1 MAPLNRPCGMAALAL
16 VLLALAAAVVAKPLE
31 PCPSSCRCFLSE
43 GLKRADCRSVPEW
56 ADKQSDAQD
65 VRILPPAAG
74 RGARSSAL
82 HLTHFEVFPR
92 VLQLAVTNRS
102 IVEVIPSGFHG
113 LRSLQEL
120 DLSHNLLSRFSY
132 KVFARMP
139 ALRRLVLAGNPIV
152 LDRGVPL
159 LTSRSLLSLDLSHC
173 EIVDVPKGSLD
184 GLRNLTSLSLRG
196 NPLQLQKG
204 RPLLTLRGGG
214 AITELDLSACELD
227 AIPDGV
233 LDGLPGLR
241 RLYLDGNNLVVVDKG
256 VLPRGLHH
264 LDLSGNQIRN
274 APTAVISSLRNL
286 TKLELSENPIT
297 CTCSLIGLQ
306 GWLSRQLVVTE
317 RPVVCAAPPEYRGKS
332 WTKVD
337 ELELCREEEKQAN
350 CTADCSSSDESSS
363 SDDDDGGGS
372 SSSTSQDEPLPDD
385 LYDDDSLELPPAY
398 EQYTHENVI
407 GGSGLPAGAPSALP
421 LKVLKLPSVDV
432 APRAI
437 SHNDINYFQAD
448 EPYDPTTSR
457 SGEAGEAAATSA
469 APDATAEA
477 ATEAPV
483 DRASESESEDDG
495 DDEGVDSELVG
506 DSSDDIDQDEHNKDA
521 ETLFRND
528 ETIAMGKSM
537 QEKTD
542 PADNK
547 EAGVVAEVPPTEAAA
562 GESGAAAA
570 VGAAESAE
578 TTAAPVSAE
587 AEATAHPDSEP
598 EQPEE
603 QPGVAPETPAEPVT
617 EAVPET
623 ASAPEAPSAAE
634 HTEAPVTAEEHQ
646 GEHVQ
651 EEAAAVSPA
660 ASLVGEE
667 DSTDGPATTTISAEE
682 TTVPATLGDRSG
694 MGRSLVGGVEIPK
707 AGDGEEAPAEH
718 PTELPEGD
726 HLGAAP
732 TEADSGAAKADEGA
746 GEAAGAVVVPA
757 TEEHTPEVP
766 DEAVPTTAAPQPAVE
781 EAIVPVV
788 AKNVVGTENDDAPA
802 AVPVPEVEHAP
813 EEPTPESPLPEVP
826 VVAEV
831 PEGDQS
837 GGAEASEPPAAVAD
851 VVPSP
856 EAAPSPGAGTDAAAE
871 PVPVEEAVP
880 ASKAAPELSEVP
892 VAAVP
897 AAPEVP
903 AAAVPAAPEEVPA
916 EAATPSSAAP
926 SEAVDGVAVD
936 DKKHES
942 IVVGPVPPSQRDG
955 DEDADLQKSTITYVI
970 LGCVVLAM
978 VVLVVY
984 ALLRKRA
991 KTDESSSGKP
1001 AGARIRRESGDD
1013 RNHQGGP
1020 EVEMKNMMNPLLGN
1034 GSAHPEHQGHGRRAS
1049 LESLELIREED
1060 ESTRLQP
1067 SDDHV
1072 DLGTPAGAKGAA
1084 EAAKTPETTR
1094 AKAPARANGKPAAA
1108 AAPNGKANGRH
1119 GAEPTSPTA
1128 APTEATTPGQQ
1139 RPPPEQPSK
1148 VTVKAGVISA
1158 PVPSTPVLVN
1168 RANGVNRVNGG
1179 LNGVNGKVNG
1189 VGKNA

>member
-1 MAPLNRPCGMAALAL
+1 MAALAL

-337 ELELCREEEKQAN
+337 ELELCREEEK
-350 CTADCSSSDESSS
+350 DESSS

-421 LKVLKLPSVDV
+421 LKVLK
-432 APRAI
+432 
-437 SHNDINYFQAD
+437 AD

-570 VGAAESAE
+570 
-578 TTAAPVSAE
+578 

-623 ASAPEAPSAAE
+623 TSAPEAPSAAE

-802 AVPVPEVEHAP
+802 AVP
-813 EEPTPESPLPEVP
+813 PTPESPLPEVP

-991 KTDESSSGKP
+991 KTDE
-1001 AGARIRRESGDD
+1001 ESGDD